1 MARHAAHAVIG
12 SEDKILRV
20 RDGSTWIDV
29 PGVNDWTISGGE
41 REGRSTT
48 SDSGSP
54 SGLAGP
60 KSAPQIECA
69 AYGVPGHRACEVI
82 LDAFQANTE
91 LRFQMETPEQTL
103 LATTTGSNNAA
114 ITTGGAVSFTG
125 ASRPTLDDLRLGS
138 LIRIGTNDYVIATVN
153 PSTLA
158 TTVNPAPSANVAAGN
173 YGIRTPRL
181 LREFAAKVLSTPDH
195 HGSIAQ
201 SGELQGTLRLQL
213 RGELPEWAVQAPA

>member
-60 KSAPQIECA
+60 KSAPQIEMQS
-69 AYGVPGHRACEVI
+69 YGVPGHRACEVI
-82 LDAFQANTE
+82 LDAFQSNTE
-91 LRFQMETPEQTL
+91 LRFQMETPQQTL
-103 LATTTGSNNAA
+103 LAGTSGSNNCA
-114 ITTGGAVSFTG
+114 ITSAGAVTFTG
-125 ASRPTLDDLRLGS
+125 TRPTLDDLRLGA
-138 LIRIGTNDYVIATVN
+138 LIRIGSNDYVIATVN

-158 TTVNPAPSANVAAGN
+158 TTINPAPAANVAAAN
-173 YGIRTPRL
+173 YSIRTPALR
-181 LREFAAKVLSTPDH
+181 REFAAKVLSTPDH

-213 RGELPEWAVQAPA
+213 RGELPEWTVQAPA

>member
-20 RDGSTWIDV
+20 QDGSTWIDV

-60 KSAPQIECA
+60 KSAPQIEMQ

-82 LDAFQANTE
+82 LDAFQSNGE
-91 LRFQMETPEQTL
+91 LRFQMETPVQTL
-103 LATTTGSNNAA
+103 LATTSGGNNAA
-114 ITTGGAVSFTG
+114 VSATGGVTFTG
-125 ASRPTLDDLRLGS
+125 TGTRPTLDDLRLGA
-138 LIRIGTNDYVIATVN
+138 LIRIGTSDFVIATVN
-153 PSTLA
+153 PDTLA
-158 TTVNPAPSANVAAGN
+158 TTVNPVPAAAVAAAN
-173 YGIRTPRL
+173 YSIRTPALR
-181 LREFAAKVLSTPDH
+181 REFAAKVLSTPDH

-213 RGELPEWAVQAPA
+213 RGELPEWAVQAP